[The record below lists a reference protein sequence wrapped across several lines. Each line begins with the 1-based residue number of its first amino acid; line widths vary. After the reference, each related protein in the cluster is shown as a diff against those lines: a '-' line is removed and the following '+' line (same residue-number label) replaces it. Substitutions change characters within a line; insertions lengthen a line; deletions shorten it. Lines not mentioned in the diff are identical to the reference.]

1 MVQRLKTKDWG
12 HGILTEQDQGFIY
25 AQNALTNIM
34 IKYRIGDDGNFG
46 TIAEYLDNYCCP
58 DGFKD
63 RLELWDDFEEFLHDE
78 GLLGLIDE

>member
-1 MVQRLKTKDWG
+1 
-12 HGILTEQDQGFIY
+12 
-25 AQNALTNIM
+25 M

-46 TIAEYLDNYCCP
+46 TIAEYLNDYCCP